1 MNEHGP
7 SESGERECKVI
18 DGEPSAEEQGTPV
31 PIQGCGRREQ
41 RTEEKNL
48 DTVGVVRDD
57 SLPSEGLVCA
67 HGVGGLWPGFW
78 NPAGGDSAPLLGGH
92 GRGRAM
98 SLIRAILAGRL
109 GRDPKPRYP
118 SAGKPVCSS

>member
-1 MNEHGP
+1 VGNTELMNEHGP

-67 HGVGGLWPGFW
+67 HGVGVLSSVLSE
-78 NPAGGDSAPLLGGH
+78 PAGRDSAALLRSH
-92 GRGRAM
+92 GRG
-98 SLIRAILAGRL
+98 
-109 GRDPKPRYP
+109 
-118 SAGKPVCSS
+118 